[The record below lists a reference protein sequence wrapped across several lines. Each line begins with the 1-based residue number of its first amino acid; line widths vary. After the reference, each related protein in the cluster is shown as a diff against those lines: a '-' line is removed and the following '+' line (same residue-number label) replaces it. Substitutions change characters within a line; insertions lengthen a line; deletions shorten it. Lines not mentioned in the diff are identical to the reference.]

1 MNTYLKP
8 TLHTV
13 VGKDYVLWFQAS
25 HKYIVINSNLNELI
39 TFFLTSNSINS
50 FKKKLLN
57 AMDYS
62 EEECL
67 QLYKDIKTFLK
78 ECHNQKESLDFK
90 KTDYNISYRNLSQ
103 TYKVNQLIFEIHYSS
118 EKLKNIIHPQLEHIE
133 IQEPNAPITSVF
145 DIYKEDDQLL
155 LFKDYNF
162 IGNYSVNN
170 YHLLQGKFAME
181 LLCSINE
188 NNESDWLGT
197 FHAST
202 VKKNNKGIMLIGD
215 SGSGKSTFTA
225 LMMSNG
231 FNLVADDIS
240 PILANDLKVY
250 PYPAGVS
257 IKSGAFKTLNTII
270 PDFKLLKEVY
280 VNPYKGY
287 VKYIPSRNT
296 DYIKQGTD
304 SNTLIHINYK
314 PNSKTIIEPF
324 DLNEALQILIPES
337 WLESSKTNAKRF
349 MEWLKQL
356 NCYKLTYSNYKEAI
370 NLVSELIE

>member
-1 MNTYLKP
+1 M
-8 TLHTV
+8 
-13 VGKDYVLWFQAS
+13 
-25 HKYIVINSNLNELI
+25 
-39 TFFLTSNSINS
+39 
-50 FKKKLLN
+50 
-57 AMDYS
+57 
-62 EEECL
+62 
-67 QLYKDIKTFLK
+67 
-78 ECHNQKESLDFK
+78 
-90 KTDYNISYRNLSQ
+90 
-103 TYKVNQLIFEIHYSS
+103 
-118 EKLKNIIHPQLEHIE
+118 KLKSIIHPQLEHLE
-133 IQEPNAPITSVF
+133 IQEPIAPITSVF